1 MITGVRRDRQAELE
15 RIARLKHYGALSK
28 TSDAYFGSLQVS
40 QNPHVPSVVSGLS
53 ADVPSNLRVI
63 GLCPVTKIESKDIDA
78 RSQQA
83 TNHVLTLAR
92 GPYRRNNFCAA

>member
-1 MITGVRRDRQAELE
+1 
-15 RIARLKHYGALSK
+15 
-28 TSDAYFGSLQVS
+28 
-40 QNPHVPSVVSGLS
+40 VVSGLS

-63 GLCPVTKIESKDIDA
+63 GLCPVTKIEAKDIDA

-92 GPYRRNNFCAA
+92 GPHRRNNFCPA